1 MSQDEDKPPEPA
13 KVPPHRMSPQM
24 WAQQARR
31 SQPPP
36 PVPRDDNTLRFRI
49 MVVGGLAILGG
60 LLALAKYDSGSGIG
74 VPREI
79 QEQIDRLT
87 KGGCQATMQAD
98 GCKASPSQ

>member
-1 MSQDEDKPPEPA
+1 MSQDEDRPPEHA
-13 KVPPHRMSPQM
+13 QVPPHRMSPQM

-31 SQPPP
+31 NQPPK
-36 PVPRDDNTLRFRI
+36 PVQRDDNTLRFRI

-60 LLALAKYDSGSGIG
+60 LLALAKYESGSGIG
-74 VPREI
+74 VLREM

-87 KGGCQATMQAD
+87 KGGCQATAQAA

>member
-1 MSQDEDKPPEPA
+1 MSEDEDKPPELA

-31 SQPPP
+31 NQPPP
-36 PVPRDDNTLRFRI
+36 PVPRDDHSLRFRI

-60 LLALAKYDSGSGIG
+60 LLALAKYDSGSGNG
-74 VPREI
+74 VLREM

-87 KGGCQATMQAD
+87 KGGCQATAQAA
-98 GCKASPSQ
+98 GCKALPSQ